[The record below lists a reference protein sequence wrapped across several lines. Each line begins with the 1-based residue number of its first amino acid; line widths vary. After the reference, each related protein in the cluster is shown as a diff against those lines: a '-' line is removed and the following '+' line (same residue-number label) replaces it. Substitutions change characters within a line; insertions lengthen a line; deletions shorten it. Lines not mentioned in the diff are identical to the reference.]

1 MNKPELILPAGSLDK
16 LRIAYQYG
24 GDACYMGLPP
34 FSLRARENQF
44 DEESFKEAFRIA
56 RDLGKKIYVTL
67 NVYPHNSK
75 IDALKKHVKDL
86 AKLKPD
92 ALICA
97 DPGVISIVKELYP
110 SAKIHISVQANSVNY
125 RTVRFWKDQG
135 AGRVILPRELL
146 IDEIREIHKRV
157 PEVELECFVHGAICV
172 SLSGRCLLSN
182 YLTMR
187 DPNQGSCAQSCR
199 WKYRVLEEVE
209 RPGEYMPIDEDDH
222 GTYLFNSKDLCA
234 LPYLKELAEAGV
246 CGFKVEG
253 RSKTI
258 YYLATVAKAYRK
270 AIDDAC
276 GGRGFDD
283 GLVDEIKKTS
293 NRSFTPGFLKKPFG
307 PDAIFYENNAP
318 KSTHL
323 FIGVIRGRGAFDR
336 GDLYE
341 LELKNRLEKGSCVE
355 VMTPDSQFRQE
366 VSEMFDETGEP
377 LGEAHGGH
385 KNIFVKIDR
394 DVPLGAILRQR
405 SS

>member
-44 DEESFKEAFRIA
+44 EKESFKEAFRIA

-67 NVYPHNSK
+67 NIYPHNSK
-75 IDALKKHVKDL
+75 IDALEKHIKDL

-97 DPGVISIVKELYP
+97 DPGVISMVKEFYP
-110 SAKIHISVQANSVNY
+110 GAKIHISVQANAVNY
-125 RTVRFWKDQG
+125 RTVQFWKDQG
-135 AGRVILPRELL
+135 ASRVILPRELL
-146 IDEIREIHKRV
+146 IDEIREIHKMV
-157 PEVELECFVHGAICV
+157 PDIELECFVHGAICV

-209 RPGEYMPIDEDDH
+209 RPGEYMPIDEDEH
-222 GTYLFNSKDLCA
+222 GTYLFNAKDLCA
-234 LPYLKELAEAGV
+234 LPSLKELADAGV

-253 RSKTI
+253 RSKTV
-258 YYLATVAKAYRK
+258 YYLATVAKVYRK
-270 AIDDAC
+270 AIDDMVA
-276 GGRGFDD
+276 GRDLD
-283 GLVDEIKKTS
+283 KGLMEAIMKTS
-293 NRSFTPGFLKKPFG
+293 NRSFTPGFLKKRFS
-307 PDAIFYENNAP
+307 ENSICYDRNAP
-318 KSTHL
+318 VSEYQ
-323 FIGVIRGRGAFDR
+323 FVGIVRGKK

-341 LELKNRLEKGSCVE
+341 VELKNRIVKGSE
-355 VMTPDSQFRQE
+355 IEIMTPADEFSQKLE
-366 VSEMFDETGEP
+366 EIFDEEGGSLE
-377 LGEAHGGH
+377 EAHGGH
-385 KNIFVKIDR
+385 KNVFVKLCR
-394 DVPLGAILRQR
+394 KVPLGTILRQR
-405 SS
+405 S